1 MSALALV
8 HNETGSTIVVGEILT
23 HPETRK
29 AWRLEGIVMP
39 TEHSKHTGQHMIK
52 VSTFIR
58 RMRVTQIFH
67 PEVFGC
73 VVKEIAEDVAQMGIH
88 AYLSVRTFVVMVKD
102 QFVVPLWL
110 GGIAW
115 VVLAIADHYHLA
127 EVIFGNSNG

>member
-1 MSALALV
+1 MSALALI
-8 HNETGSTIVVGEILT
+8 HNETGSTIRQGEILM

-29 AWRLEGIVMP
+29 AWRLEGIVSP
-39 TEHSKHTGQHMIK
+39 PEHSKHTGHMIK

-58 RMRVTQIFH
+58 RMRVTQLFH

-73 VVKEIAEDVAQMGIH
+73 MIKEIAEEMAH
-88 AYLSVRTFVVMVKD
+88 AGTRLYYSARTCVIMLRD
-102 QFVVPLWL
+102 QFLVPLWL

-127 EVIFGNSNG
+127 EVIFGNTNG